1 MDYAFGIMSKDLP
14 DLMLQRFSLFQ
25 EFYSLESAVQFL
37 KKKKS
42 YLDFDWACVKSVNE
56 SGKILSA
63 I

>member
-37 KKKKS
+37 KKKK
-42 YLDFDWACVKSVNE
+42 
-56 SGKILSA
+56 ILLGF
-63 I
+63 

>member
-37 KKKKS
+37 KKKKNPT
-42 YLDFDWACVKSVNE
+42 W
-56 SGKILSA
+56 IL
-63 I
+63 IGLVLNQ